1 MEAPKVSVVILT
13 WNSRSLVGEAVA
25 SALAQEGVTPE
36 VLVAD
41 NASED
46 GTADEVALRFPGPVR
61 VVRFERNEGYAGGY
75 NRALALARGE
85 FLLLLNPDAR
95 LARDFL
101 VRALPAF
108 DDARVG
114 IVAGRL
120 MRADG
125 TTVDSAGQFLAR
137 SRKVIDRGYGAPLVA
152 SAECAGPVLSACGAA
167 ALYRRAMIDDVSDG
181 DDFFDPDYFAF
192 HEDLEVGWR
201 AWRAGWSAVYVPG
214 ATAVHLR
221 SGGAAVGALGRAV
234 ERPAWLTAHI
244 VKNRY
249 LAMLRH
255 DRLGALLV
263 DAPFIL
269 GRDLA
274 LWSVLLA
281 RKPAALRLV
290 AGHRDAFRRAL
301 AKRRADASRR
311 GRFGPWRRAVPR
323 RGIWPLPREATP

>member
-1 MEAPKVSVVILT
+1 MESPKVSVVILT
-13 WNSRSLVGEAVA
+13 WNSRSLVGDAVA
-25 SALAQEGVTPE
+25 SALAQQGVEPE

-46 GTADEVALRFPGPVR
+46 GTADEVALRFPGRVR
-61 VVRFERNEGYAGGY
+61 VIRFERNEGYAGGY
-75 NRALALARGE
+75 NRALALAGGE
-85 FLLLLNPDAR
+85 SLLLLNPDAR
-95 LARDFL
+95 LAPDFL
-101 VRALPAF
+101 ARALPAF
-108 DDARVG
+108 ADARVG

-137 SRKVIDRGYGAPLVA
+137 SRRVIDRGYGSPLAA
-152 SAECAGPVLSACGAA
+152 SAERECPVLSACGAA

-201 AWRAGWSAVYVPG
+201 AWRAGWTAVYVPD
-214 ATAVHLR
+214 AMAIHLR
-221 SGGAAVGALGRAV
+221 SGGVAAGALGRAV
-234 ERPAWLTAHI
+234 ARPAWMTAHI

-255 DRLGALLV
+255 DRLGALLL

-281 RKPAALRLV
+281 RKPATLRLV

-301 AKRRADASRR
+301 AKRRADAKRR
-311 GRFGPWRRAVPR
+311 GRFGPWRHAVPR
-323 RGIWPLPREATP
+323 RGVWPASRSATP

>member
-1 MEAPKVSVVILT
+1 MESPKVSVVILT
-13 WNSRSLVGEAVA
+13 WNSRSLVGDAVA
-25 SALAQEGVTPE
+25 SALVQQGVEPE

-46 GTADEVALRFPGPVR
+46 GTADEVALRFPGRVR
-61 VVRFERNEGYAGGY
+61 VIRFERNEGYAGGY
-75 NRALALARGE
+75 NRALALAGGE
-85 FLLLLNPDAR
+85 SLLLLNPDAR
-95 LARDFL
+95 LAPDFL
-101 VRALPAF
+101 ARALPAF
-108 DDARVG
+108 ADARVG

-137 SRKVIDRGYGAPLVA
+137 SRRVIDRGYGSPLAA
-152 SAECAGPVLSACGAA
+152 SAERECPVLSACGAA

-201 AWRAGWSAVYVPG
+201 AWRAGWTAVYVPD

-221 SGGAAVGALGRAV
+221 SGGAAAGAFGRAV
-234 ERPAWLTAHI
+234 ARPAWLTAHI

-255 DRLGALLV
+255 DRLGALLL

-323 RGIWPLPREATP
+323 RGVWPAPREATP

>member
-1 MEAPKVSVVILT
+1 MDSPKVSVVVLT
-13 WNSRSLVGEAVA
+13 WNSRSLVGEAVD
-25 SALAQEGVTPE
+25 SALAQEGGRPE

-46 GTADEVALRFPGPVR
+46 GTADAVAQRFGEQVR

-95 LARDFL
+95 LAPDFL
-101 VRALPAF
+101 ARALPAF

-120 MRADG
+120 MRPDG

-137 SRKVIDRGYGAPLVA
+137 SRRVIDRGYGAPLAA
-152 SAECAGPVLSACGAA
+152 SAGRPGPVLSACGAA
-167 ALYRRAMIDDVSDG
+167 ALYRRAMVDDIRDG

-201 AWRAGWSAVYVPG
+201 AWRAGWSAVYVPE

-221 SGGAAVGALGRAV
+221 GGGAAAGALGRAV
-234 ERPAWLTAHI
+234 ARPAWQTAHI

-255 DRLGALLV
+255 DRLGALLL
-263 DAPFIL
+263 DAPFVL

-281 RKPAALRLV
+281 RKPAVLKLV
-290 AGHRDAFRRAL
+290 AGHREAFGRAL
-301 AKRRADASRR
+301 AKRRADAARR

-323 RGIWPLPREATP
+323 RGIWPAPREATP

>member
-1 MEAPKVSVVILT
+1 MEGPSVSVVILT
-13 WNSRSLVGEAVA
+13 WNSRSLVGDAVA
-25 SALAQEGVTPE
+25 SALAQQGVEPE

-46 GTADEVALRFPGPVR
+46 GTADEVALRFPGRVR
-61 VVRFERNEGYAGGY
+61 VIRFERNEGYAGGY
-75 NRALALARGE
+75 NRALALAGGE
-85 FLLLLNPDAR
+85 SLLLLNPDAR
-95 LARDFL
+95 LAPDFL
-101 VRALPAF
+101 ARALPAF
-108 DDARVG
+108 ADARVG

-137 SRKVIDRGYGAPLVA
+137 SRRVIDRGYGSPLAA
-152 SAECAGPVLSACGAA
+152 SAERECPVLSACGAA

-201 AWRAGWSAVYVPG
+201 AWRAGWTAVYVPD
-214 ATAVHLR
+214 AMAIHLR
-221 SGGAAVGALGRAV
+221 SGGVTTGALGRAV
-234 ERPAWLTAHI
+234 ARPAWMTAHI

-255 DRLGALLV
+255 DRLGALLL

-274 LWSVLLA
+274 LWSVLLV
-281 RKPAALRLV
+281 RKPATLRLV

-301 AKRRADASRR
+301 AKRRADAKRR
-311 GRFGPWRRAVPR
+311 GQFGPWRHTVPR
-323 RGIWPLPREATP
+323 RGVWPASRSATP